1 MEVSM
6 KNHRAAYE
14 LLAEELSGQGLEIE
28 AIKAQLKQQQI
39 ETPSWGYANSGTRF
53 KAFAWPGAA
62 TTTPEKLDDA
72 AMVHKLTGIAPSVA
86 IHIPW
91 DKPAHDD
98 YEAMRQYAEERGITL
113 GAVNPNVFQ
122 DDAYKLGSLGHP
134 DPAVQ
139 EQALDHILECCQ
151 IMEKVRSNILSLW
164 FADGTNYAGQ
174 DSLRGRKRRFEAHLS
189 TVYQHL
195 PANSRMLI
203 EYKFFEPAFYSTDIP
218 DWGTAYAWCLKLG
231 PQAQVLVD
239 LGHHAQG
246 VNIEQIVAFL
256 LDEGRLGGFHFNN
269 RKYAD
274 DDLMV
279 GSTNPYE
286 LFLIYNE
293 LTGAAQ
299 TGAEPAGATA
309 KNVAYMLDQCHN
321 IEGKLAPM
329 IQSVLNCQEAYAKSL
344 LVPRSMLAQVQAA
357 GEVLEAHRLLNEA
370 YRTDVRPLLAVVRE
384 EMGRPVDPIVAYRLS
399 GYEQKIHQE
408 RGLAATSG
416 GFQ

>member
-1 MEVSM
+1 MTTM
-6 KNHRAAYE
+6 AFDI
-14 LLAEELSGQGLEIE
+14 LAEDLGRRGIDVPHVL
-28 AIKAQLKQQQI
+28 ARLKQQHI

-62 TTTPEKLDDA
+62 RTTREKLDDA
-72 AMVHKLTGIAPSVA
+72 ATVHRFTGIAPSVA

-91 DKPAHDD
+91 DTPEDGD
-98 YEAMRQYAEERGITL
+98 YAALGQYARAKGVTI

-122 DDAYKLGSLGHP
+122 DDAYKLGSFGN
-134 DPAVQ
+134 PASGPR
-139 EQALDHILECCQ
+139 EAALDHMLECCD
-151 IMEKVRSNILSLW
+151 IMRRTGSDSLSLW

-174 DSLRGRKRRFEAHLS
+174 DSLRARKRRFEEGLGV
-189 TVYQHL
+189 VYENL
-195 PANSRMLI
+195 PEGGRMLI

-218 DWGTAYAWCLKLG
+218 DWGTAYAWALKLG
-231 PQAQVLVD
+231 EQAQVLVD

-274 DDLMV
+274 DDLIV

-293 LTGAAQ
+293 LTEAAE
-299 TGAEPAGATA
+299 GDIEPARACA
-309 KNVAYMLDQCHN
+309 RRVAYMIDQCHN
-321 IEGKLAPM
+321 IEGKIGAM
-329 IQSVLNCQEAYAKSL
+329 ILSVVNCQEAYAKSL
-344 LVPRSMLAQVQAA
+344 LVPRQDLAQARAA
-357 GEVLEAHRLLNEA
+357 GDVLGAHELLNGA
-370 YRTDVRPLLAVVRE
+370 FKTDVRPLLARARE
-384 EMGRPVDPIVAYRLS
+384 ELGVPVDPYRDYVAS
-399 GYEQKIHQE
+399 GHDAALAAE
-408 RGLAATSG
+408 RGVAGGGGG

>member
-1 MEVSM
+1 MTL
-6 KNHRAAYE
+6 HGPAYE
-14 LLAEELSGQGLEIE
+14 LLAEQLTAR
-28 AIKAQLKQQQI
+28 AIDVAAVKAALKAQHI

-62 TTTPEKLDDA
+62 TTTQQKLDDA
-72 AMVHKLTGIAPSVA
+72 AMVHKMTGIAPTVA

-91 DKPAHDD
+91 DKPKDDD
-98 YEAMRQYAEERGITL
+98 YVGMCHYAESLGIAI

-122 DDAYKLGSLGHP
+122 DDNYKLGSLGNP
-134 DPAVQ
+134 DAGIR
-139 EQALDHILECCQ
+139 EQALDHILECCE
-151 IMEKVRSNILSLW
+151 IMTKVKSNALSLW

-174 DSLRGRKRRFEAHLS
+174 DSVRGRKRRFEAGLQ
-189 TVYQHL
+189 VIYGHL
-195 PANSRMLI
+195 PVNSRMLI
-203 EYKFFEPAFYSTDIP
+203 EYKFFEPTFYTTDIP

-231 PQAQVLVD
+231 SQAQVLVD

-246 VNIEQIVAFL
+246 TNIEQIVAFL

-274 DDLMV
+274 DDLIV

-293 LTGAAQ
+293 LTGAALS
-299 TGAEPAGATA
+299 GEEPASATSR
-309 KNVAYMLDQCHN
+309 NVAYMIDQSHN
-321 IEGKLAPM
+321 IEGKMTATIL
-329 IQSVLNCQEAYAKSL
+329 SVLNCQEAYAKSL
-344 LVPRSMLAQVQAA
+344 VVNRQRLAAAQAN
-357 GEVLEAHRLLNEA
+357 GDVLGAHLLLNEA
-370 YRTDVRPLLAVVRE
+370 FRTDVTPLLAQVRV
-384 EMGRPVDPIVAYRLS
+384 EMGLHPDPIAAYGAS
-399 GYEQKIHQE
+399 GYEAKIRQE